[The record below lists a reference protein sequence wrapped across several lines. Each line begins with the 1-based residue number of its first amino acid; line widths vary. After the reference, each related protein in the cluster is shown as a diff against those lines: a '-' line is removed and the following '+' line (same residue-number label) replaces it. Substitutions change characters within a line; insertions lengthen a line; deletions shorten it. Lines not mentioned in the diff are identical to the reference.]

1 MDRRNFFIKGAPLAP
16 GLASGGMASGTV
28 GAGTPSPRPK
38 SGSKNIYR
46 IDAYSH
52 WSSLTILDILE
63 AAVPIPDYKHPFRAL
78 FTNNPQLI
86 NVDARLELM
95 KQTQMDHHVLVP
107 LPWIETIPT
116 PFITKEVSL
125 AAAQALNNEMATMV
139 NAYPDKFSAVA
150 LLPLLDKEDMLM
162 EFERCVTQLGMVGG
176 FYVSAYP
183 IKPPDHLDFFDPA
196 SDDTLYGK
204 AAALDVPLWLHP
216 AKPSVLGDYAGEDDP
231 PLGSGAGS
239 QYNIFQALSWLLDSS
254 ATMVRIV
261 FAGVFERYPD
271 LKIII
276 HHHGGLIP
284 LFAERLVYGWEFF
297 EKNAGTFI
305 QTPIDKP
312 YIDHFKKFYCD
323 TATQG
328 HAPDHLKR
336 AIEFFGLDHVL
347 FGTDAP
353 MDATGGEVFTKTARR
368 SIERLRLPKP
378 YAQKIFSGNIK
389 GLINRP

>member
-1 MDRRNFFIKGAPLAP
+1 MV
-16 GLASGGMASGTV
+16 SGTV
-28 GAGTPSPRPK
+28 GAGMPPPDQK
-38 SGSKNIYR
+38 SGPRNISR

-52 WSSLTILDILE
+52 WSSLTILGILE
-63 AAVPIPDYKHPFRAL
+63 AAVPIPGYKHPFRAL
-78 FTNNPQLI
+78 FANNPQLI

-95 KQTQMDHHVLVP
+95 EKMQIDHHVLAP

-125 AAAQALNNEMATMV
+125 AAAQALNNEMAAMV
-139 NAYPDKFSAVA
+139 SAYPGKFSAVA

-183 IKPPDHLDFFDPA
+183 IKPPDHLDFFNPA

-216 AKPSVLGDYAGEDDP
+216 AKPAIYGDYTGEDAP
-231 PLGSGAGS
+231 PLGSGPGS
-239 QYNIFQALSWLLDSS
+239 KYNIYQALSWLLDSS
-254 ATMVRIV
+254 AAMVRIV
-261 FAGVFERYPD
+261 FAGVFEKYPD

-276 HHHGGLIP
+276 HHHGALIP

-297 EKNAGTFI
+297 EKNAGAVI

-328 HAPDHLKR
+328 YAPDHLKR
-336 AIEFFGLDHVL
+336 AIKFFGIERVL

-353 MDATGGEVFTKTARR
+353 MDATGGEVFTDTARR
-368 SIERLRLPKP
+368 SVESLRLPKP
-378 YAQKIFSGNIK
+378 YAQKIFNGNIK
-389 GLINRP
+389 RLINRP